1 MRSFLLAILS
11 SIVASI
17 PSSHAFHASRG
28 LSSRNNA
35 RVGLSLSNKPIV
47 HENDADTTTKRTSIE
62 KSITS
67 SLAAATILLGAATSS
82 WAVSGG
88 GLDYAGLDI
97 SGQDFSNGNYKGKDF
112 TQVSNITTFVLL
124 PFPRVVP
131 ALPMVHMPFF
141 V

>member
-17 PSSHAFHASRG
+17 PSSHAFHAPRG

-35 RVGLSLSNKPIV
+35 RVGLSLSNKSIV

-112 TQVSNITTFVLL
+112 TQVSIIPLHWLPTGESILICLL
-124 PFPRVVP
+124 LQKF
-131 ALPMVHMPFF
+131 
-141 V
+141 